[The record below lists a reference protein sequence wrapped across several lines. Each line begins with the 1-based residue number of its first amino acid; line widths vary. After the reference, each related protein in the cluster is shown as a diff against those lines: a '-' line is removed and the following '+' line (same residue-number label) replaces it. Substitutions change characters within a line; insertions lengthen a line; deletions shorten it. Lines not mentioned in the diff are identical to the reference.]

1 MGDRRKGTGGRV
13 VNAFPDLQLPARR
26 GADAF
31 TLSKWYLD
39 CVAPDGRVVVGYWAS
54 LSWHDLAITWQHV
67 DLYEPGKPPRRQSSL
82 SSSSPP
88 ELGANA
94 ITWRAQALGCTI
106 DVRSRQAPIQ
116 QRLLDDDTGIVE
128 WRADAPAADVSVAL
142 SGCPPLQGTGYAERL
157 LVTVPPWR
165 LPIRELRWGRW
176 IDAAV
181 NRSVVWIDWRG
192 ESPRTWVF
200 VDGQLAASAVVTD
213 ERVSAGTAEV
223 AVGQRRTLDAKSFL
237 QIVAAIPPLQAVVPK
252 SLLALQQ
259 TRWCSD
265 ATLTEGDAPAL
276 DGQAIHEVV
285 VFG

>member
-1 MGDRRKGTGGRV
+1 MVTP
-13 VNAFPDLQLPARR
+13 FPDLQSRAQR
-26 GADAF
+26 GTAAF

-39 CVAPDGRVVVGYWAS
+39 CVAPDGRVVIAYWAS
-54 LSWHDLAITWQHV
+54 LGWRDLSITWQQVTLH
-67 DLYEPGKPPRRQSSL
+67 DPGQPARRQSSL
-82 SSSSPP
+82 SSSPP
-88 ELGANA
+88 PAIGPDA
-94 ITWRAQALGCTI
+94 ITWLAPALDCRI
-106 DVRSRQAPIQ
+106 DVRPRQGPIRH
-116 QRLLDDDTGIVE
+116 RLLDDSTGIVE

-213 ERVSAGTAEV
+213 ECVSAGTAEV
-223 AVGQRRTLDAKSFL
+223 AVGQRRTLDAKSFS